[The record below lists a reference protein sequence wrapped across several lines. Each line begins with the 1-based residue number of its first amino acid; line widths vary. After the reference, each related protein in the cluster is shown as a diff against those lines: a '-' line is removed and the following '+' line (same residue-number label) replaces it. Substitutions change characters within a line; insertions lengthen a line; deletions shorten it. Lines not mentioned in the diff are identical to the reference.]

1 MDYMMVTYARDD
13 VPGFNKVAAV
23 CEKDIK
29 SIFPTVSLVN
39 YSTQAWVAFNF
50 LIFPIDVRNVKG
62 LLTFWLN
69 EVGALCEE
77 DIKSIFPT
85 LSSYPIATAK
95 QTR

>member
-1 MDYMMVTYARDD
+1 MVTYASDD
-13 VPGFNKVAAV
+13 ASGFNKFGKV

-50 LIFPIDVRNVKG
+50 LICPIDVRNVEG
-62 LLTFWLN
+62 LLPIWLN
-69 EVGALCEE
+69 EIGALCEE

-85 LSSYPIATAK
+85 VSSYPIATAK
-95 QTR
+95 QKR